1 MSLALS
7 NTENKSFDSVAIKV
21 SAKSSH
27 LSWLTQVRGAAAI
40 YVLCHHAVR
49 QVTIV
54 GEHAQD
60 PLYRLIQ
67 LLTSYGHYAVDI
79 FIVLSGYCLMLPLL
93 AKSSFGSTLNFYLR
107 RAARIILPYYASLA
121 LTLILI
127 YFVGSGLQ
135 TSDWA
140 KHALPVTSDSI
151 WKHLLLIHQWFPNTQ
166 NNINGAF
173 WSVGVE
179 FQIYLL
185 FPFFYYAGKKFG
197 FSKTLFFIT
206 VVSYALWGVTY
217 YFDVFNPSENGTSF
231 YYCALFFMGVVAAHY
246 ANQEKTKPVLSWIDK
261 YPKLIMLLALAGIVG
276 LAAMSF
282 IIGYINLSFSIRLQ
296 VQSLFVGLFVAVLFY
311 LKGSN
316 RIDFIYFN
324 HSALLRFLEW
334 VGVIGFSLYLLHDPI
349 IAIVWTYIVLP
360 LHMPYYWLQ
369 AVVEIFIGLMVS
381 IGISFIFYQCVEL
394 PCHKLSKKL
403 ANVHL
408 RFS

>member
-1 MSLALS
+1 MGFAISS
-7 NTENKSFDSVAIKV
+7 NENNLIQSDSIKLT
-21 SAKSSH
+21 AKSSH

-40 YVLCHHAVR
+40 YVLLHHAVR
-49 QVTIV
+49 QITIV
-54 GEHAQD
+54 GDHAND

-93 AKSSFGSTLNFYLR
+93 TKSNFGDSLNFYLR
-107 RAARIILPYYASLA
+107 RGARIVLPYYAALA

-127 YFVGSGLQ
+127 YLLGNGLQ
-135 TSDWA
+135 SSEWA
-140 KHALPVTSDSI
+140 KHALPISSDSI

-185 FPFFYYAGKKFG
+185 FPLFYYAGKKFG
-197 FSKTLFFIT
+197 FLKTLFFII
-206 VVSYALWGVTY
+206 VVSYALWSVTY
-217 YFDVFNPSENGTSF
+217 YLDVLNPSENGTSIF
-231 YYCALFFMGVVAAHY
+231 YCALFFMGVAAAYY
-246 ANQEKTKPVLSWIDK
+246 ANQQNKAEPILLWIDR
-261 YPKLIMLLALAGIVG
+261 YPKLIMLLAFAGIGG
-276 LAAMSF
+276 LATMSF
-282 IIGYINLSFSIRLQ
+282 IIGYTNLGFSIPLQ

-349 IAIVWTYIVLP
+349 IAIVWAYIVLP
-360 LHMPYYWLQ
+360 MQLPYYWLQ
-369 AVVEIFIGLMVS
+369 AVVEMFIGLIFS
-381 IGISFIFYQCVEL
+381 IGIALIFYRFVEL
-394 PCHKLSKKL
+394 PCHQLSKSL
-403 ANVHL
+403 AKI
-408 RFS
+408 